1 MQSLIDGNR
10 FDALIK
16 SFAIDG
22 DLDRSWLVGLDD
34 GLCKAIPGGVD
45 AFEEALFCHGPCR
58 AESEELPTF
67 DLHLEQGIA
76 IADHYAIFAC
86 QGNIDEDELSGTM
99 SLSFGTGCDSYFTF
113 CALQFGNMLCA
124 ISADS
129 DCLESARLIGNIK
142 DGTAIV
148 DLLFSDEDIIDI
160 KAAGWC

>member
-10 FDALIK
+10 FDALLE

-22 DLDRSWLVGLDD
+22 DFYRSRLVGLDD

-45 AFEEALFCHGPCR
+45 AVEEALFCHGPCR

-67 DLHLEQGIA
+67 DLHLEQGVA
-76 IADHYAIFAC
+76 IADYYAIFAC

-99 SLSFGTGCDSYFTF
+99 SLSFGTGCDSCFTF
-113 CALQFGNMLCA
+113 CALQFGNMLLA
-124 ISADS
+124 VSADG
-129 DCLESARLIGNIK
+129 DGLEGARLIGNIK